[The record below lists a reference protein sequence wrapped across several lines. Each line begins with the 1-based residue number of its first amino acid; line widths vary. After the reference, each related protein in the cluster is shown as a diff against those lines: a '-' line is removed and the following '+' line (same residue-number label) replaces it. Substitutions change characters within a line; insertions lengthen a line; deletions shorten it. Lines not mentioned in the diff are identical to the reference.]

1 MKLVLS
7 DHSTIEV
14 TPAMVRSLREATLVP
29 GTADSWLPGPAA
41 PSTEADLI
49 RWGLLV
55 NDSRGTPVL
64 TARAMDVRERV
75 VDGSP
80 GTEGSGGGRASI
92 DPELG
97 VEGVRRLAS
106 ALNGVPPDGDAGSD
120 PSNQSPYRP
129 LLLVLYALGWCVLL
143 RIALPGMSTL
153 LSVLVCVFAVLSVGG
168 SALYTQ
174 RRNQETSAEDPRRIV
189 AAAQGGYV
197 VPGMLDEPAVA
208 LLARAQRAVDTV
220 LGSRLSDE
228 VLRDPIRD
236 RVVLGETE
244 WALATALRRQSEL
257 RGRMDV
263 APTAGGRGQ
272 EAAERAADAL
282 TRDVARVEERI
293 RLLERYADLIRAA
306 EAEERDLRAARELD
320 GIAVEAVGAQAGDP
334 ELEALVRAQEMA
346 MRVAELPDLDRD

>member
-14 TPAMVRSLREATLVP
+14 TPAMLRSLREATLVP

-64 TARAMDVRERV
+64 TTRAMEVRERV
-75 VDGSP
+75 ADGSP
-80 GTEGSGGGRASI
+80 GTAGSGDRASI

-97 VEGVRRLAS
+97 MEGVRRLAS
-106 ALNGVPPDGDAGSD
+106 ALNRVPSDGDADPAPSD
-120 PSNQSPYRP
+120 QGPYRP
-129 LLLVLYALGWCVLL
+129 LLLVLYALGWCALL

-174 RRNQETSAEDPRRIV
+174 RRNQETSAADPRRIV
-189 AAAQGGYV
+189 AEAQGRYV

-208 LLARAQRAVDTV
+208 LLTRTQRAVDTV

-282 TRDVARVEERI
+282 ARDVARAEERI

-320 GIAVEAVGAQAGDP
+320 GIAVEAVGAEAGDP

>member
-1 MKLVLS
+1 M
-7 DHSTIEV
+7 
-14 TPAMVRSLREATLVP
+14 
-29 GTADSWLPGPAA
+29 
-41 PSTEADLI
+41 
-49 RWGLLV
+49 
-55 NDSRGTPVL
+55 
-64 TARAMDVRERV
+64 
-75 VDGSP
+75 
-80 GTEGSGGGRASI
+80 
-92 DPELG
+92 
-97 VEGVRRLAS
+97 
-106 ALNGVPPDGDAGSD
+106 
-120 PSNQSPYRP
+120 
-129 LLLVLYALGWCVLL
+129 LYALGWCALL

-174 RRNQETSAEDPRRIV
+174 RREQEASAKDPRRIV

-197 VPGMLDEPAVA
+197 VPEMLDEAAVA
-208 LLARAQRAVDTV
+208 LLVRTQRAVDTV
-220 LGSRLSDE
+220 LGSRLRDE

-244 WALATALRRQSEL
+244 WALATALHRQSEL

-263 APTAGGRGQ
+263 APAVGGRGR

-282 TRDVARVEERI
+282 TRDVARAEDRI

-306 EAEERDLRAARELD
+306 EAAERDRRAGRELD
-320 GIAVEAVGAQAGDP
+320 GIAVEAVGAQARDP